1 MSVSEM
7 DLSLYRIE
15 ASGAPATCVPRML
28 SLPTS
33 PTSLLDLDLHV
44 EAFSRAGMHPALPL
58 VEFPDNTHC
67 SLVAGG
73 LKLFMNILKL
83 FILFITTFSLWFLPL
98 TPEVNYLDS
107 IWVFTTSN
115 WGPRQGGQMSHV
127 KFKKRLCS
135 MSLFFQ
141 FPCHFKMV

>member
-7 DLSLYRIE
+7 ALSLYRIE

-44 EAFSRAGMHPALPL
+44 EAFSRVGMHPALPL
-58 VEFPDNTHC
+58 AEFPDNTHC

-73 LKLFMNILKL
+73 LKLFINILKL
-83 FILFITTFSLWFLPL
+83 FILFITTFSLW
-98 TPEVNYLDS
+98 
-107 IWVFTTSN
+107 VFTPHSRGELPRLHLGVYYEQLGPLMGGPICRMSN
-115 WGPRQGGQMSHV
+115 LRIDYIPCHYFFSSI
-127 KFKKRLCS
+127 S
-135 MSLFFQ
+135 MSI
-141 FPCHFKMV
+141 